1 MAGIPTVVV
10 EMAPPDGSAW
20 YDVSAY
26 VDLGRGIRCGRGRS
40 NEFETSAP
48 GTASFTVINKD
59 ATWRPSGFWDAYGI
73 MLKNAQVRFKVSGIQ
88 VWIGRVD
95 SVKIDAGS
103 GPDWSTVEIS
113 CTDEFK
119 TYAKATLQPYGIE
132 TIKTELT
139 WTGGAVYSLKA
150 PVTPQSRYFAAHRDT
165 AASRMLLTWDN
176 YTDWMRYELISD
188 GPPFVKSGIKLK
200 PKAQVGP
207 VLEHPTTWDP
217 GSEHGLVSFWFRT
230 SSTAALTYLFRLR
243 RTSGG
248 TGYVSIYLTGST
260 GRLTFNC
267 AGDSGGSAT
276 VTPSGG
282 VWDDLN
288 DGAWH
293 HVACWFS
300 TGTGTTI
307 RPIVDGDVY
316 GGTVNSGGTACT
328 IGSSN
333 RRAVFGGDRNAA
345 WNANTYVLDGDI
357 AAPAIFTD
365 GFTYTAGPD
374 QWYEDGTTGN
384 ENQSVTTRL
393 TDLAEFIGATATGTF
408 NLSGNYLSGQ
418 DTDGK
423 SYLDAIQDIA
433 SSELGMVFIDRTGTP
448 KLRGYGARDSA
459 ASVTLTL
466 NATQDIARDVNLVLD
481 DATYAN
487 TIVASSPSGSVT
499 VEDATLVTADGASM
513 IDSWPTLIYDE
524 ADLETM
530 ADNRL
535 ALRTSNDMRLGRV
548 VVDLLTTPN
557 SIAPTTLQ
565 LAPLDRVSVT
575 SLDADIFGAT
585 TYDGFVEGWEL
596 NVSTDEYAV
605 SLDLSPVI

>member
-10 EMAPPDGSAW
+10 EMANPAGSTW
-20 YDVSAY
+20 YDVSQY

-73 MLKNAQVRFKVSGIQ
+73 MVKNARVRFTVASVQ
-88 VWIGRVD
+88 VWQGRVD
-95 SVKIDAGS
+95 SIKIDTGS

-119 TYAKATLQPYGIE
+119 TFAKAQLAPYGVE

-139 WTGGAVYSLKA
+139 WTGGAVYQMLADSIPYSA
-150 PVTPQSRYFAAHRDT
+150 YFAAHRD
-165 AASRMLLTWDN
+165 ASATPMRLTWDN
-176 YTDWMRYELISD
+176 YTDWMRYELTSD
-188 GPPFVKSGIKLK
+188 GPPFVKAAIKLK
-200 PKAQVGP
+200 PKGQVGP

-217 GSEHGLVSFWFRT
+217 GSQHGLVSLWFRT
-230 SSTAALTYLFRLR
+230 TADETSYLFSME

-248 TGYVSIYLTGST
+248 SGYASIYINATT
-260 GRLTFNC
+260 GRLTFIC
-267 AGDSGGSAT
+267 AGDSGGSAS

-282 VWDDLN
+282 VWDDLD

-300 TGTGTTI
+300 TGTGTTL
-307 RPIVDGDVY
+307 RPILDGEVW

-333 RRAVFGGDRNAA
+333 RRAVFGGNRNSA
-345 WNANTYVLDGDI
+345 WTANTYVFNGDI

-365 GFTYTAGPD
+365 NFTYTAGPD
-374 QWYEDGTTGN
+374 QWYEDGTTGH
-384 ENQSVTTRL
+384 EDQSVADRVA
-393 TDLAEFIGATATGTF
+393 DLASFIGVTAAATA
-408 NLSGNYLSGQ
+408 NLSGYTLTGQ
-418 DTDGK
+418 DTDGRA
-423 SYLDAIQDIA
+423 YLDAMQDIA
-433 SSELGMVFIDRTGTP
+433 SSELGVLYMDRLGAA
-448 KLRGYGARDSA
+448 KLRGYGARSSGS
-459 ASVTLTL
+459 SVTLTL
-466 NATQDIARDVNLVLD
+466 NATQDINRDISLVLD

-487 TIVASSPSGSVT
+487 TITATSPSGSVT
-499 VEDATLVTADGASM
+499 VEDATLVTADGAAM
-513 IDSWPTLIYDE
+513 TDSWSTLIYSE

-535 ALRTSNDMRLGRV
+535 DLRKSNAMRLGRV

-557 SIAPTTLQ
+557 SIASTTLQ
-565 LAPLDRVSVT
+565 LVPLDRVRVS